1 MTARRPSLVFF
12 ATLGALALVP
22 ALSACSNTPSE
33 SGSTA
38 SSASASVSSDSASS
52 GSSSS
57 PGSSGS
63 SGQAN
68 TAIGTL
74 IDVRT
79 PEEFADGHLKGATN
93 IDFNG
98 PDFAEKISELDKDG
112 EYTLY
117 CRSGRRSG
125 LALEAMKAAGFTKV
139 TNAGGVEQ
147 ASKTL
152 GLDIVKD

>member
-1 MTARRPSLVFF
+1 MTARRPSLAFF

-52 GSSSS
+52 GSSS
-57 PGSSGS
+57 SSGS

>member
-12 ATLGALALVP
+12 AALGALALVP

-38 SSASASVSSDSASS
+38 SSASSSASASSDSASS
-52 GSSSS
+52 GSSS
-57 PGSSGS
+57 SSGS

>member
-52 GSSSS
+52 ESSS
-57 PGSSGS
+57 SSGS

>member
-12 ATLGALALVP
+12 ATLGTLALVP

-57 PGSSGS
+57 SGS

-93 IDFNG
+93 IDFNSA
-98 PDFAEKISELDKDG
+98 DFAEKISELDKDG

-125 LALEAMKAAGFTKV
+125 LAVEAMKAAGFTKV

>member
-1 MTARRPSLVFF
+1 MTARRPSPVFF

-22 ALSACSNTPSE
+22 ALSACSSTPSE

-52 GSSSS
+52 GSSS
-57 PGSSGS
+57 SSGS

>member
-22 ALSACSNTPSE
+22 ALSACSSTPSE

-38 SSASASVSSDSASS
+38 SSASSSASVSPDSASS

-57 PGSSGS
+57 SES

>member
-12 ATLGALALVP
+12 AALGALALVP

-52 GSSSS
+52 ESSS
-57 PGSSGS
+57 SSGS

-74 IDVRT
+74 I
-79 PEEFADGHLKGATN
+79 EEFADGHLKGATN

>member
-52 GSSSS
+52 GSSS
-57 PGSSGS
+57 SSGS

>member
-12 ATLGALALVP
+12 ATLGALALIP
-22 ALSACSNTPSE
+22 ALSACSNAPSE

-52 GSSSS
+52 GSSS
-57 PGSSGS
+57 SSGS

-93 IDFNG
+93 IDFNSA
-98 PDFAEKISELDKDG
+98 DFAEKISELDKDG

>member
-38 SSASASVSSDSASS
+38 SSASASSE
-52 GSSSS
+52 SSS
-57 PGSSGS
+57 SSGS

>member
-12 ATLGALALVP
+12 ATLGALALIP
-22 ALSACSNTPSE
+22 ALSACSSTPSE

-38 SSASASVSSDSASS
+38 SSASSSASVSSDSASS
-52 GSSSS
+52 GSSS
-57 PGSSGS
+57 SSGS

-98 PDFAEKISELDKDG
+98 PDFAEKISELNKDG

>member
-12 ATLGALALVP
+12 AALGALALVP
-22 ALSACSNTPSE
+22 ALSACSSTPSE

-38 SSASASVSSDSASS
+38 SSASSSASVSPDSASS

-57 PGSSGS
+57 SES

>member
-22 ALSACSNTPSE
+22 ALSACSSTPSE

-38 SSASASVSSDSASS
+38 SSASSSASVSSDSASS
-52 GSSSS
+52 GSSS
-57 PGSSGS
+57 SSGS

-98 PDFAEKISELDKDG
+98 PDFAEKISELNKDG

>member
-38 SSASASVSSDSASS
+38 SSASSSASASSDSISS

-57 PGSSGS
+57 SES

>member
-1 MTARRPSLVFF
+1 MTARHPSLVFF

-33 SGSTA
+33 SGATA

-52 GSSSS
+52 GSSS
-57 PGSSGS
+57 SSGS

>member
-12 ATLGALALVP
+12 AALGALALVP

-52 GSSSS
+52 ESSS
-57 PGSSGS
+57 SSGS

-79 PEEFADGHLKGATN
+79 PEDFADGHLKGATN

>member
-12 ATLGALALVP
+12 ATLGALALIP
-22 ALSACSNTPSE
+22 ALSACSNTPNE

-38 SSASASVSSDSASS
+38 SSASSSASVSPDFASS

-57 PGSSGS
+57 SES

>member
-12 ATLGALALVP
+12 AALGALALVP

-52 GSSSS
+52 ESSS
-57 PGSSGS
+57 SSGS

>member
-22 ALSACSNTPSE
+22 ALSACSSTPSE

-38 SSASASVSSDSASS
+38 SSASSSASVSSDSASS
-52 GSSSS
+52 GSSC
-57 PGSSGS
+57 SSGS

>member
-1 MTARRPSLVFF
+1 MTARRPSLVFLAAF
-12 ATLGALALVP
+12 GALALVP
-22 ALSACSNTPSE
+22 ALSACSSTPSE

-38 SSASASVSSDSASS
+38 SSASSSASVSSDSA
-52 GSSSS
+52 
-57 PGSSGS
+57 S

-93 IDFNG
+93 IDFNSA
-98 PDFAEKISELDKDG
+98 DFAEKINELDKDA

-125 LALEAMKAAGFTKV
+125 LAVEAMKAAGFTKV

>member
-1 MTARRPSLVFF
+1 M
-12 ATLGALALVP
+12 
-22 ALSACSNTPSE
+22 
-33 SGSTA
+33 
-38 SSASASVSSDSASS
+38 
-52 GSSSS
+52 
-57 PGSSGS
+57 
-63 SGQAN
+63 
-68 TAIGTL
+68 
-74 IDVRT
+74 RT

-93 IDFNG
+93 IDFNSA
-98 PDFAEKISELDKDG
+98 DFTEKINELDKDA

-125 LALEAMKAAGFTKV
+125 LAVEAMKAVGFTKV

>member
-12 ATLGALALVP
+12 AALGALALVP

-38 SSASASVSSDSASS
+38 SSASASVSSDSVSS
-52 GSSSS
+52 ESSS
-57 PGSSGS
+57 SSGS

>member
-12 ATLGALALVP
+12 AALGALALVP
-22 ALSACSNTPSE
+22 ALSACSSTPSE

-52 GSSSS
+52 GSSS
-57 PGSSGS
+57 SSGS

>member
-22 ALSACSNTPSE
+22 ALSACSSTPSE

-38 SSASASVSSDSASS
+38 SSASSSASVSSDSASS
-52 GSSSS
+52 GSSS
-57 PGSSGS
+57 SSGS

>member
-1 MTARRPSLVFF
+1 MTARRPSFVFF
-12 ATLGALALVP
+12 AALGALALVP
-22 ALSACSNTPSE
+22 ALSACSSTPSE

-52 GSSSS
+52 GSSS
-57 PGSSGS
+57 SSGS

-98 PDFAEKISELDKDG
+98 PDFADKISELDKDG

>member
-22 ALSACSNTPSE
+22 ALSACSSTPSE

-52 GSSSS
+52 GSSS
-57 PGSSGS
+57 SSGS

>member
-22 ALSACSNTPSE
+22 ALSACSSTPSE

-52 GSSSS
+52 GSSGS
-57 PGSSGS
+57 PGS

>member
-1 MTARRPSLVFF
+1 MTARRPSLAFF

-52 GSSSS
+52 GSSS
-57 PGSSGS
+57 SSGS

-98 PDFAEKISELDKDG
+98 PDFAEKISELDKDD

>member
-1 MTARRPSLVFF
+1 MTARRPSLVFLAAF
-12 ATLGALALVP
+12 GALALVP

-33 SGSTA
+33 PGSTA
-38 SSASASVSSDSASS
+38 SSASSSASASSDSTSS
-52 GSSSS
+52 GSSS
-57 PGSSGS
+57 SSGS

-93 IDFNG
+93 VDFNG

>member
-22 ALSACSNTPSE
+22 ALSACSSTPSE

-38 SSASASVSSDSASS
+38 SSASSSASVSSDSASS
-52 GSSSS
+52 RSSS
-57 PGSSGS
+57 SSGS

-98 PDFAEKISELDKDG
+98 PDFAEKISELNKDG

>member
-57 PGSSGS
+57 SES

>member
-12 ATLGALALVP
+12 AALGALALVP
-22 ALSACSNTPSE
+22 ALSACSSTPSE

-38 SSASASVSSDSASS
+38 SSASVSSDSASS
-52 GSSSS
+52 GSSS
-57 PGSSGS
+57 SSGS

>member
-12 ATLGALALVP
+12 AALGTLALVP
-22 ALSACSNTPSE
+22 ALSACSSTPSE

-38 SSASASVSSDSASS
+38 SSASSSASVFSDSASS
-52 GSSSS
+52 GSSS
-57 PGSSGS
+57 SSGS

>member
-22 ALSACSNTPSE
+22 ALSACSSTPSE

-38 SSASASVSSDSASS
+38 SSASSSASV
-52 GSSSS
+52 
-57 PGSSGS
+57 SSGS

>member
-38 SSASASVSSDSASS
+38 SSDSASS
-52 GSSSS
+52 ESSS
-57 PGSSGS
+57 SSGS

>member
-12 ATLGALALVP
+12 AALGALALVP
-22 ALSACSNTPSE
+22 ALSACSSTPSE

-52 GSSSS
+52 GSSS
-57 PGSSGS
+57 SSGS

-93 IDFNG
+93 IDFNSA
-98 PDFAEKISELDKDG
+98 DFAEKISELDKDG

>member
-1 MTARRPSLVFF
+1 MTARRPSLLFF
-12 ATLGALALVP
+12 AALGALALVP
-22 ALSACSNTPSE
+22 ALSACSSTPSE

-52 GSSSS
+52 GSSS
-57 PGSSGS
+57 SSGS

>member
-1 MTARRPSLVFF
+1 MTARRPSLVFLAAF
-12 ATLGALALVP
+12 GALALVP
-22 ALSACSNTPSE
+22 ALSACSSTPSE

-52 GSSSS
+52 EPSV
-57 PGSSGS
+57 S